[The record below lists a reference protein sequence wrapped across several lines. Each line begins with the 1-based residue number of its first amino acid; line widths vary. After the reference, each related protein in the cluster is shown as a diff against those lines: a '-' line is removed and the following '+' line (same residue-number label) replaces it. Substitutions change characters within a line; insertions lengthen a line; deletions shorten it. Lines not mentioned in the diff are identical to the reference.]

1 MTEMQDKDGFTNV
14 AGVSRPAPARLL
26 QMLAPLATSIRLRKG
41 QDLFQQGDKADA
53 LFVLQ
58 DGLLRLSSLAADGRR
73 LNHILLKSG
82 AIFGEIALFDMGP
95 RSATATAEVDLEL
108 QRVQGE
114 TLLAE
119 MSRNAEL
126 ATEIARLAIGRLR
139 WMSEQLND
147 HAFQPVN
154 VRLARQLVFLH
165 AAIADA
171 RIVPIGQ
178 SDLAEFIGA
187 TREAVSKS
195 LADLKRL
202 GIIDIGRGKIE
213 IIDLDALYDLGA
225 IGVI

>member
-1 MTEMQDKDGFTNV
+1 MTEKQDIDRFTHV

-26 QMLAPLATSIRLRKG
+26 QMLTPLATSVRLRKG

-108 QRVQGE
+108 QRVYGE
-114 TLLAE
+114 TLLTE
-119 MSRNAEL
+119 MARNAEL

-154 VRLARQLVFLH
+154 VRLARRLVFLH

-213 IIDLDALYDLGA
+213 ILELDALYDLGA
-225 IGVI
+225 IGVV